1 MALTTDQQE
10 RAAKI
15 VASWFW
21 QMGEG
26 HNFRWKNAVK
36 SVTLFY
42 ESAPMSAD
50 IAQLVIEYLRTRE
63 AVTEFM
69 VNNKT
74 WTFAA
79 PGWNAKDAWYQTAS
93 GEKWAGTESTKVRV
107 YWVLVQAGDG
117 TADGPYVVENG
128 CKYSVSHSYYWNVTE
143 QPSLPAS
150 TSGVQWSIQGFTR
163 DKETGLFT
171 YILEKR
177 ETVQQDIALY
187 LSQTTIF
194 EDVSKEQHLGVKQ
207 EDVPTTGLDA
217 SVDDGTLVERE
228 LSKNPDCT
236 TDIQNRKIVEKS
248 VTGAV
253 VEYRKNTRS
262 LVTTTADRNQ
272 DNPVNATNLAVG
284 ETRRSEKTPGNKNN
298 NTVVTTTPV
307 AAGTVVEECTQ
318 NLFEHRDSTTE
329 NQLQHPQAS
338 EVPAP
343 NNNGVVKRQIV
354 RKTEENSFDVQTET
368 TTELKVE
375 SARVVESRGLRGV
388 RTSTTDRNLNAT
400 ELQAKTAA
408 DVAPGETR
416 TVEKTPGDLNNLT
429 VDNFTPNSP
438 AKISESCQALTTV
451 HTDTSV
457 TSVPANAIGFAEQV
471 AEVNKLKLLTYRLNE
486 DGATA
491 DKTVTTQTWFE
502 RSAPSASDSGGTVQT
517 TVTRKINS
525 PTAPAAVAAGPN
537 VVREVDAQPNEHGS
551 FTTSERTTVYNE
563 QTAVSTSNFATETA
577 VTTTKTHTLSP
588 ATAAQGNASANPN
601 DHGTAT
607 TQVTE
612 FTPHFIDSGWIVWQ
626 RKQNTTRGTYTY
638 QCGVRVFVNAPSPA
652 FAIIG
657 ATGKDVQLSPR
668 INRYGLYD
676 GQAHYSELISFEEYG
691 EGSGMFGGI
700 QDGRITFKGTTYN
713 TKVFYGRGNEGSEA
727 YYKANCIIVPG
738 LKLPERMYFTGIVSG
753 GNS

>member
-1 MALTTDQQE
+1 MALTTDQQQ

-50 IAQLVIEYLRTRE
+50 IAQLVIEYLRSRE

-93 GEKWAGTESTKVRV
+93 GEKWSGMESTKVRV
-107 YWVLVQAGDG
+107 YWVMVQAGDG

-128 CKYSVSHSYYWNVTE
+128 CKYSVSHSYYWDVTE
-143 QPSLPAS
+143 QPTLPAS

-187 LSQTTIF
+187 ESQKTIF
-194 EDVSKEQHLGVKQ
+194 ETVSEEQHLGVKQ
-207 EDVPTTGLDA
+207 GDVATTGLAA
-217 SVDDGTLVERE
+217 SVNGGTLVERR
-228 LSKNPDCT
+228 LSKNADCT
-236 TDIQNRKIVEKS
+236 TDILNRKVEEKA
-248 VTGAV
+248 VAGAV
-253 VEYRKNTRS
+253 VEHRKS
-262 LVTTTADRNQ
+262 LRAVVTSTTNRNQ
-272 DNPVNATNLAVG
+272 PAALDGNNMSVG
-284 ETRRSEKTPGNKNN
+284 ETRRSEKTPGDLNN
-298 NTVVTTTPV
+298 NTTSTVTPV
-307 AAGTVVEECTQ
+307 AAGTVAEECAKTI
-318 NLFEHRDSTTE
+318 FEHRDSTTE

-375 SARVVESRGLRGV
+375 SARVVESRSLRGV
-388 RTSTTDRNLNAT
+388 RTSTTDRNLTAT

-429 VDNFTPNSP
+429 VDNFTPTSP

-525 PTAPAAVAAGPN
+525 PTVPAAGVAGPN

-551 FTTSERTTVYNE
+551 FSTSERTTVYKE
-563 QTAVSTSNFATETA
+563 KTAVSRSNFATESA
-577 VTTTKTHTLSP
+577 VTTVKTHSP
-588 ATAAQGNASANPN
+588 GEATATQGNASATPN

-612 FTPHFIDSGWIVWQ
+612 YTPHFIDSGWIVWQ
-626 RKQNTTRGTYTY
+626 RKSVTTRGTYTY
-638 QCGVRVFVNAPSPA
+638 QCGLRIFINAPSPS
-652 FAIIG
+652 FAVTG
-657 ATGKDVQLSPR
+657 ATNKDVQLSAR

-676 GQAHYSELISFEEYG
+676 GQAHYAELVNFA
-691 EGSGMFGGI
+691 EGGAGGGTWGGI
-700 QDGRITFKGTTYN
+700 QDGQITFSGTTYN
-713 TKVFYGRGNEGSEA
+713 TKVFYGHGNEGSEA

-738 LKLPERMYFTGIVSG
+738 LKLPERMYITGVVST
-753 GNS
+753 NS